1 MTQELKPGSVT
12 PRGVGMG
19 REVRERFKRKGWLMH
34 VDVWQK
40 PIQYCNYP
48 SLKINKLKKKEYSAM
63 GTDLG
68 T

>member
-19 REVRERFKRKGWLMH
+19 QEVRGRFKRKGWLMH

-40 PIQYCNYP
+40 LIQYCNYP
-48 SLKINKLKKKEYSAM
+48 SLKINKF
-63 GTDLG
+63 
-68 T
+68 